1 MNFVKLDTSLYP
13 IVYLDYPNNC
23 TDEIFIENYIKLS
36 KKLIKL
42 EPIDTKYSLVHNL
55 TKASTSNIL
64 DYKKI
69 AFTILEIARSVSHR
83 INKNILILPENIPF
97 IFKSFIPICLYFSP
111 VKSYI
116 FYNEYKANDCINNN
130 LEIPK

>member
-1 MNFVKLDTSLYP
+1 MKFVKLDTSLFP

-64 DYKKI
+64 GI
-69 AFTILEIARSVSHR
+69 VVNT
-83 INKNILILPENIPF
+83 
-97 IFKSFIPICLYFSP
+97 
-111 VKSYI
+111 VKEPDKELGSMNY
-116 FYNEYKANDCINNN
+116 
-130 LEIPK
+130 